1 MFFMHV
7 HNTFFT
13 MSLTI
18 SSTVSLI
25 AAILGKVVYSQP
37 QLSVNPTV
45 IGVRDSVHL
54 TCEAPQGLHEDQTQC
69 SFTTVTGRSIRR
81 DSGCSVSITGGE
93 LVRLGGHSGKSQI
106 KIYCMYTLD
115 TTTAAD
121 GKEYSA
127 GSHPVTVTV
136 VGKFLMP

>member
-25 AAILGKVVYSQP
+25 AAILVKVVCSQP
-37 QLSVNPTV
+37 QVSVYPTV
-45 IGVRDSVHL
+45 IRVRDSVHL
-54 TCEAPQGLHEDQTQC
+54 TCEAPEGLHEDQTQC
-69 SFTTVTGRSIRR
+69 SFITVTGRSISR

-93 LVRLGGHSGKSQI
+93 LVRLGHIGESQI
-106 KIYCMYTLD
+106 HIYCVYTLN

-127 GSHPVTVTV
+127 GSYPVTVTV